1 MSGMKNRFECL
12 IQGLRAAGD
21 DVMVFTPDRNPPRK
35 YFGAKVLIECE
46 PGIAYHEAWTLASPC
61 SCSSSHA
68 GCNRLQPKLL
78 AVLTQVGIHC
88 KQRFASSL
96 APCGFSSRGCSIE
109 STVLV
114 PPAV

>member
-68 GCNRLQPKLL
+68 GCNRLQPKPARCAHSGRDPLQAKICL
-78 AVLTQVGIHC
+78 IIGAL
-88 KQRFASSL
+88 RFQL
-96 APCGFSSRGCSIE
+96 ER
-109 STVLV
+109 L
-114 PPAV
+114 